1 VAATETGATVEYS
14 LNGTTGWTTT
24 APTAIEGSNTVYA
37 RQTDVAGNTSAASSA
52 LTFTLDTTAP
62 TVVISEPANSP
73 SGALTFGF
81 TFSEAVTGFDASDVD
96 VGNGTE
102 GSVVK
107 NDDSHYSLVVTPTS
121 SSTPL
126 NLTVAV
132 PAAGATDFAGNAS
145 AVAASQFLASI
156 LYGTAGHDTLTV
168 GPSLDHIFLGAGAD
182 VVKVTS
188 AANST
193 VQLPDHVM
201 DFAAGDKI
209 NLSALLGT
217 GGSAYAGSA
226 LGDSG
231 AGFIELKNVTLT
243 QDSANGW
250 TVVNFDI
257 KLDANNIGGSKIDG
271 INLDLNY
278 DTAKVIFSEITSPQ
292 YLVGPS
298 AKPVWTPLDG
308 NFLSTDQGANPTGK
322 IAMPA
327 NTAGTNPIIVDT
339 ASGNVLNVKLYVS
352 GLVNTFDIAI
362 QSKASGGTTDVHT
375 VNGVTTN
382 VDVGITKTAG
392 LTIGANGVL
401 EIITDTTTLGTVG
414 DNQLHMVSTY
424 DAQQNTTHLQ
434 VQYDTNS
441 TFGTNTPSTVIAFD
455 FDGNVTANLTPAS
468 LTFI

>member
-1 VAATETGATVEYS
+1 LVGAGANANQYS
-14 LNGTTGWTTT
+14 L
-24 APTAIEGSNTVYA
+24 E
-37 RQTDVAGNTSAASSA
+37 
-52 LTFTLDTTAP
+52 
-62 TVVISEPANSP
+62 
-73 SGALTFGF
+73 
-81 TFSEAVTGFDASDVD
+81 
-96 VGNGTE
+96 
-102 GSVVK
+102 
-107 NDDSHYSLVVTPTS
+107 VTPTS
-121 SSTPL
+121 SSTPQ
-126 NLTVAV
+126 NLTFDV
-132 PAAGATDFAGNAS
+132 PAAAATDVAGNAS
-145 AVAASQFLASI
+145 AAASQFLASI
-156 LYGTAGHDTLTV
+156 LYGTAGNDTLTV

-375 VNGVTTN
+375 ANGVTTN